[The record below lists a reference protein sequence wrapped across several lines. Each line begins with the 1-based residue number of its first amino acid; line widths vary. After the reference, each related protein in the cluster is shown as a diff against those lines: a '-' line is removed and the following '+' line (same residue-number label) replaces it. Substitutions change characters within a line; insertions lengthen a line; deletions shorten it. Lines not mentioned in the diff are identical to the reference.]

1 MSTPAMSSAKKTEQK
16 YASCSH
22 VSIFLLS
29 FFHRAKPVSET
40 KRQRSRTPLRTPP
53 PPLRCAS
60 EPAVR
65 DAPASPTPAMR
76 QRALPP
82 RCASEPYPRDASASP
97 TPAARQRPTPPSLL
111 PKKQPPR
118 QSIPAQQLPPLIQ
131 SQLSQLHLYGPTGA
145 STSPDGISGPS
156 GCPGSGMGSAGGAVT
171 PGPPSGP

>member
-1 MSTPAMSSAKKTEQK
+1 MSTPAMSSAKKIEQK

-53 PPLRCAS
+53 PPLQCAS

-65 DAPASPTPAMR
+65 DAPAIPTPAMR
-76 QRALPP
+76 QRSLPP
-82 RCASEPYPRDASASP
+82 RCVSEPYPRG
-97 TPAARQRPTPPSLL
+97 TPAPYPPSLL